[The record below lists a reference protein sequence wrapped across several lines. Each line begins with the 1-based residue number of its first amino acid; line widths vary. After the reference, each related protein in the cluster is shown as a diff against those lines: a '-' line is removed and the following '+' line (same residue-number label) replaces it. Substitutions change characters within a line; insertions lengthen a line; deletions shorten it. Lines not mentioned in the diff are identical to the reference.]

1 MASRRT
7 AYPIDDRLVD
17 LEAGRLDTAGLKEA
31 GWVTESFYDDR
42 EHSRLNAE
50 LQDFAL
56 DSDTTLTRA
65 TRDRDRAFPR
75 DVTAVDDRKRR
86 RLPELGAFR
95 ATLSARQ
102 RRERSA
108 AKNRVQRHAPKTSA
122 RALEQLITEPDAA
135 TWQRMNSLLSRVTG
149 NVQYL
154 EPRDRKLVQR
164 VDRLIQAYER
174 DSDRGHV
181 VYVVARLPF
190 SAPVDSPDKV
200 PVTLLPGARLSFD
213 QFTMGFHTLE
223 EATTHARAS
232 VQEGD
237 HEHTTVVLEVETA
250 RGIYLG
256 RSDSVPDTAH
266 LLPRG
271 LALQVQAIDPAA
283 PHPATIDGDGFA
295 ESLLVQ
301 CTDSPRSP
309 DYQPPIAARE
319 RIRADRARRR
329 ARSRRTPHTP
339 KGETS

>member
-7 AYPIDDRLVD
+7 AYPIDDHLVD
-17 LEAGRLDTAGLKEA
+17 LEAGRLDAAGLKEA
-31 GWVTESFYDDR
+31 GWVAETFYDDR
-42 EHSRLNAE
+42 EHGRLNAE
-50 LQDFAL
+50 LQDFAR

-86 RLPELGAFR
+86 RLPLPGTFR

-108 AKNRVQRHAPKTSA
+108 AKNRVQRHAPRTSA
-122 RALEQLITEPDAA
+122 RALEQLVTEPDAA
-135 TWQRMNSLLSRVTG
+135 TWKRMNSLLSRATG

-190 SAPVDSPDKV
+190 SGPVDSPDKV

-213 QFTMGFHTLE
+213 QFTMGYHTLE
-223 EATTHARAS
+223 EATRHAHAS
-232 VQEGD
+232 AQAD
-237 HEHTTVVLEVETA
+237 HEHTPIVLEVETA
-250 RGIYLG
+250 RGMYLG

-271 LALQVQAIDPAA
+271 LALQVQAVDPGA

-309 DYQPPIAARE
+309 DYQPPTAARA

-329 ARSRRTPHTP
+329 ARTRRT